1 MILRQKDIELYLQK
15 DVFKNKIIKEK
26 KGDVK
31 IENLIREF
39 SLKVEKKEMKYYP
52 AVRTLETII
61 LKNIT
66 NYKGDFRSNRKKR
79 NLRKTQRAYVPIKK
93 VISTKHYIMG
103 SINYSNDD
111 RTKFDKEQE
120 NKQRNRENKFAKT
133 RIFTTK

>member
-1 MILRQKDIELYLQK
+1 MFLKLEDIENWMGMHL
-15 DVFKNKIIKEK
+15 FKNKILAEK

-39 SLKVEKKEMKYYP
+39 SSKVEKKEMKYYA

-66 NYKGDFRSNRKKR
+66 NYKGDFRSKRKKR
-79 NLRKTQRAYVPIKK
+79 NLRKTRRAYAPIKK

-103 SINYSNDD
+103 SINYSNND

-120 NKQRNRENKFAKT
+120 NKQRNREHKFAKT